1 MIKSKKVYSF
11 VFARKDS
18 KGLKNK
24 NLKKFKNKQLIY
36 YSWKLFKK
44 SNYLDKIFLS
54 TDSDKLIKV
63 AKKIG
68 ISVPF
73 KRPHSLSRDS
83 SPELKAW
90 KHIIK
95 FLKKKGDKFDIF
107 VSLPLSNPI
116 KPLKYFNKALRHFE
130 KNKFDMLM
138 CISKI
143 KYNPDYNIVTKKG
156 KFIEKFNE
164 TTKAY
169 QRQKAKQ
176 AYSINP
182 MFYISSINF
191 IKKTSNLNSGK
202 IGFFEIPNEI
212 NYDIDTIEDLNQLNK
227 VSVRTLKKN
236 KFYD

>member
-1 MIKSKKVYSF
+1 MIKLKKVYSF
-11 VFARKDS
+11 VFARKGS

-24 NLKKFKNKQLIY
+24 NLKKFKNKQFIY
-36 YSWKLFKK
+36 YSWKLFEK
-44 SNYLDKIFLS
+44 SKYIDKIFLS
-54 TDSDKLIKV
+54 TDSEKLIKV

-68 ISVPF
+68 VTVPF
-73 KRPHSLSRDS
+73 KRPHYLSKDS
-83 SPELKAW
+83 SPELRAW
-90 KHIIK
+90 KHTIK
-95 FLKKKGDKFDIF
+95 FLKNEGEDFDIF

-116 KPLKYFNKALRHFE
+116 KPFRFFNRALRHFE
-130 KNKFDMLM
+130 KNKFDLLM

-143 KYNPDYNIVTKKG
+143 KYNPDYNIVAKKG

-169 QRQKAKQ
+169 QRQMAKQ

-182 MFYISSINF
+182 MFYIATTSF

-227 VSVRTLKKN
+227 VSIRTLKKN

>member
-1 MIKSKKVYSF
+1 MIKLKKVYSF
-11 VFARKDS
+11 VFARKGS

-24 NLKKFKNKQLIY
+24 NLKKFKNKQFIY
-36 YSWKLFKK
+36 YSWKLFEK
-44 SNYLDKIFLS
+44 SKYIDKIFLS
-54 TDSDKLIKV
+54 TDSEKLIKV

-68 ISVPF
+68 VTVPF
-73 KRPHSLSRDS
+73 KRPHYLSKDS
-83 SPELKAW
+83 SPELRAW
-90 KHIIK
+90 KHTIK
-95 FLKKKGDKFDIF
+95 FLKNEGEDFDIF

-116 KPLKYFNKALRHFE
+116 KPFRFFNRALRHFE
-130 KNKFDMLM
+130 KNKFDLLM

-143 KYNPDYNIVTKKG
+143 KYNPDYNIVAKKG

-169 QRQKAKQ
+169 QRQMAKQ

-182 MFYISSINF
+182 MFYIATTSF

-212 NYDIDTIEDLNQLNK
+212 NYDIDTMEDLNQLNK
-227 VSVRTLKKN
+227 VSVKTLKKYKLYN
-236 KFYD
+236 